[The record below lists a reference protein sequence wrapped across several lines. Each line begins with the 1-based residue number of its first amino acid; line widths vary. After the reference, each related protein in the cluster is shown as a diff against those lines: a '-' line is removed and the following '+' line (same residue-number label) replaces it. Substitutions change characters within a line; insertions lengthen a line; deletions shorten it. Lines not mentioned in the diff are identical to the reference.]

1 MKDLLN
7 KVATV
12 AGHATAII
20 QINAKEYTS
29 EMKSHYLK
37 AKQKCKEE
45 TAKKWPNIAPIA

>member
-12 AGHATAII
+12 AGHTAAII
-20 QINAKEYTS
+20 RINAKEYTS

-37 AKQKCKEE
+37 AKQKRD
-45 TAKKWPNIAPIA
+45 N

>member
-12 AGHATAII
+12 AGHTAAII
-20 QINAKEYTS
+20 QINANVYTS

-37 AKQKCKEE
+37 AKQKRD
-45 TAKKWPNIAPIA
+45 N